1 MPVVASPTHQG
12 WIKVSPPRRNPQISK
27 AKQEAA
33 LRGPLAY
40 FSCQP
45 VPTKVPTKLPP
56 CPKYD
61 LEDDG
66 HPYKHQG
73 GGGGGG
79 KNRTVS
85 APARHGHRG
94 VYYDDDEGGDPYDDQ
109 RHDEHTRR
117 HRRSP
122 PSRDRSRPPAHQSPH
137 THTSHQN
144 HRTAPA
150 AAQPRA
156 VSNYWTGPTKK
167 HTPSPRSYTSSHT
180 GSSSSRSTAS
190 ARWANATA
198 PLDLG

>member
-1 MPVVASPTHQG
+1 MPVVVSPAAGG

-45 VPTKVPTKLPP
+45 VPTKMPTKLPP

-61 LEDDG
+61 LDEDG
-66 HPYKHQG
+66 HPHKHRS
-73 GGGGGG
+73 GGG

-85 APARHGHRG
+85 APVRHGRRDVH
-94 VYYDDDEGGDPYDDQ
+94 YDDEDEDSYDDE
-109 RHDEHTRR
+109 RHEEQR

-122 PSRDRSRPPAHQSPH
+122 PSRERSRPPAHHSPH
-137 THTSHQN
+137 THTSN
-144 HRTAPA
+144 HRSAPT

-156 VSNYWTGPTKK
+156 ASGYWTGPTKK
-167 HTPSPRSYTSSHT
+167 HSSPSPRSYTS
-180 GSSSSRSTAS
+180 
-190 ARWANATA
+190 
-198 PLDLG
+198 